1 MEVVATVIR
10 ADIDRVDEQERTR
23 SSAADSDE
31 LDAEGA
37 EANCPINDFRRI
49 IFGSISPVLT
59 VAEVESMCTRDSEDA
74 FLSFR
79 TKLGRALTKEFEQ
92 PTRIQANHAVRSWFS
107 QNLKSWLTSE

>member
-1 MEVVATVIR
+1 MEVVATIIR
-10 ADIDRVDEQERTR
+10 ADIDRVDEQKRTR

-37 EANCPINDFRRI
+37 EANRHPSNNFQRI
-49 IFGSISPVLT
+49 VFGSICPVLT
-59 VAEVESMCTRDSEDA
+59 VTEVESMRTRDTEEA

-92 PTRIQANHAVRSWFS
+92 PTRIQANHVVRSWFS
-107 QNLKSWLTSE
+107 QIP